1 MIFFFSFILLRRSSD
16 NLVMRMEL
24 TLVEALCGFRKSIRT
39 LDERDLVIS
48 ALPGQVFKQGDLKC
62 ILNEGMPH
70 YRNPFEKGR
79 LIIQFCVEFPRQ
91 LSQDVI
97 PQLESLLPPR

>member
-1 MIFFFSFILLRRSSD
+1 
-16 NLVMRMEL
+16 MEL

-48 ALPGQVFKQGDLKC
+48 ALPGQVFKRGDLKC

>member
-1 MIFFFSFILLRRSSD
+1 
-16 NLVMRMEL
+16 MEL

-79 LIIQFCVEFPRQ
+79 LIIQFCVEFPRR

>member
-1 MIFFFSFILLRRSSD
+1 
-16 NLVMRMEL
+16 MEL
-24 TLVEALCGFRKSIRT
+24 SLVEALCGFNRSIRT

-62 ILNEGMPH
+62 ILNEGMPQ

-79 LIIQFCVEFPRQ
+79 LIIQFSVEFPRQ
-91 LSQDVI
+91 LSQDII

>member
-1 MIFFFSFILLRRSSD
+1 
-16 NLVMRMEL
+16 MRMEL
-24 TLVEALCGFRKSIRT
+24 SLVEALCGFQKSIRT
-39 LDERDLVIS
+39 LDDRELVIT

-79 LIIQFCVEFPRQ
+79 LIIQFSVEFPSQ
-91 LSQDVI
+91 LSPEII
-97 PQLESLLPPR
+97 PQLESLLPPKYFETI

>member
-1 MIFFFSFILLRRSSD
+1 
-16 NLVMRMEL
+16 MRMEL

>member
-1 MIFFFSFILLRRSSD
+1 
-16 NLVMRMEL
+16 MEL

>member
-1 MIFFFSFILLRRSSD
+1 
-16 NLVMRMEL
+16 MRMEL

-97 PQLESLLPPR
+97 PQLESLLPAR

>member
-1 MIFFFSFILLRRSSD
+1 
-16 NLVMRMEL
+16 MRMEL
-24 TLVEALCGFRKSIRT
+24 SLVEALCGFNRSIRT

-62 ILNEGMPH
+62 ILNEGMPQ

-79 LIIQFCVEFPRQ
+79 LIIQFSVEFPRQ
-91 LSQDVI
+91 LSQDII